1 MPSQSRSGFFQSQF
15 YIRSTVLGHVLL
27 SYLDRLLEGFLFY
40 ASTVF
45 FTTSL
50 TEAHLPSSQ
59 RAFKALRRALIPFAA
74 LIGAF
79 IGAIQVELLDPEG
92 AFLDAFGLR
101 GGPESI
107 IDLGLGEIPSV
118 DAPIECATDK
128 RVTRGWDLACVGIH
142 ATLRKHADRPLTQIA
157 IVPRV
162 DERLRRLQRSSA
174 WHSLNV
180 LVSRRDPVTLLDTM
194 KGFWPIPSQIPPAS
208 LRSGR
213 RSTLLRA
220 LRDLPLNEIVVSS
233 DGLTTLWAESPREAA
248 AVFTKLSKPPP
259 PLPPGS
265 PDTYTCARTSAVV
278 GGTEQTTL
286 SADAVCTQPQP
297 QPVQS
302 ETDTDVLHLKHQ
314 KQQVLHNSGVKIP
327 TLSTSSSSPPPSLP
341 EVICASKT
349 VFNSSKVSFTSFS
362 SHLPG
367 PDGHLLIGRAISLI
381 NLLTA
386 LPPSGAEDD
395 NDYFKRLCQSGGSLP
410 ARWLLNQ
417 QQSISHIT
425 NTGDK
430 SERETPINT
439 GGKSTASTA
448 SASSS
453 TSSTIMSIPVPMVA
467 VDYDAEIFYVVQPS
481 KAFDAAFQLEY
492 SPKRR
497 EWVHKTSGNAPA
509 VLHIENNYAATRIW
523 NLLQARD
530 NSHCGE
536 LFCFPVYL
544 FTTILVALALG
555 ILLGL
560 YWRRLLSKCSAGKRA
575 LNAESVLNAAA
586 VSAVRNMNPTPVEVF
601 DLPSRQQKL
610 E

>member
-1 MPSQSRSGFFQSQF
+1 
-15 YIRSTVLGHVLL
+15 
-27 SYLDRLLEGFLFY
+27 
-40 ASTVF
+40 
-45 FTTSL
+45 
-50 TEAHLPSSQ
+50 
-59 RAFKALRRALIPFAA
+59 
-74 LIGAF
+74 
-79 IGAIQVELLDPEG
+79 
-92 AFLDAFGLR
+92 
-101 GGPESI
+101 
-107 IDLGLGEIPSV
+107 
-118 DAPIECATDK
+118 
-128 RVTRGWDLACVGIH
+128 
-142 ATLRKHADRPLTQIA
+142 
-157 IVPRV
+157 
-162 DERLRRLQRSSA
+162 
-174 WHSLNV
+174 
-180 LVSRRDPVTLLDTM
+180 
-194 KGFWPIPSQIPPAS
+194 
-208 LRSGR
+208 
-213 RSTLLRA
+213 
-220 LRDLPLNEIVVSS
+220 
-233 DGLTTLWAESPREAA
+233 
-248 AVFTKLSKPPP
+248 
-259 PLPPGS
+259 
-265 PDTYTCARTSAVV
+265 
-278 GGTEQTTL
+278 
-286 SADAVCTQPQP
+286 VCTQP

-302 ETDTDVLHLKHQ
+302 ETNTDVLHLKHQ

-327 TLSTSSSSPPPSLP
+327 TLSTSSSSPPTPPSLP
-341 EVICASKT
+341 EVICASKS

-395 NDYFKRLCQSGGSLP
+395 TAYFKRLCQSGGSLP

-417 QQSISHIT
+417 QQSISHLT
-425 NTGDK
+425 DTADK

-448 SASSS
+448 SSSS
-453 TSSTIMSIPVPMVA
+453 SSSASSTIMSIAVPMVA
-467 VDYDAEIFYVVQPS
+467 VDYDADIFYVVQPS

-509 VLHIENNYAATRIW
+509 VLHIETNYAATRIW
-523 NLLQARD
+523 NLLPARD

-544 FTTILVALALG
+544 FTTILVALSLG

-586 VSAVRNMNPTPVEVF
+586 VSAVRNMNPAPVEVF

>member
-1 MPSQSRSGFFQSQF
+1 MPSPTQRVGFFQSQLF
-15 YIRSTVLGHVLL
+15 IRSTVLGHVLL
-27 SYLDRLLEGFLFY
+27 SYLERGLEAFLFF

-59 RAFKALRRALIPFAA
+59 RAFRALRRALIPFAA

-79 IGAIQVELLDPEG
+79 VGAIQVELLDPEG

-101 GGPESI
+101 GGPESLF
-107 IDLGLGEIPSV
+107 DLGLGEIPSV

-142 ATLRKHADRPLTQIA
+142 ATLRTHSDRPLTHIA

-194 KGFWPIPSQIPPAS
+194 KGYWPASWALTPQTPAAS
-208 LRSGR
+208 LRSSR
-213 RSTLLRA
+213 RSSLLRA
-220 LRDLPLNEIVVSS
+220 LRDLPLNEIVISS

-248 AVFTKLSKPPP
+248 AAFVKLSKPPP

-265 PDTYTCARTSAVV
+265 PDTYTCARTSSVV

-286 SADAVCTQPQP
+286 SADAACTQPSP
-297 QPVQS
+297 AQS
-302 ETDTDVLHLKHQ
+302 DVDLDVLQSQHQ
-314 KQQVLHNSGVKIP
+314 KQQSSGSK
-327 TLSTSSSSPPPSLP
+327 TASSTGLSSPTLP

-349 VFNSSKVSFTSFS
+349 VFNSSKLLSLPS
-362 SHLPG
+362 SVNLPG
-367 PDGHLLIGRAISLI
+367 PDGHLLIGRAASLI

-386 LPPSGAEDD
+386 LAPTSGEDD
-395 NDYFKRLCQSGGSLP
+395 VAYFKRLCQSGGSLP
-410 ARWLLNQ
+410 SRRLLLHQ
-417 QQSISHIT
+417 
-425 NTGDK
+425 G
-430 SERETPINT
+430 
-439 GGKSTASTA
+439 TASFVSSESA
-448 SASSS
+448 SKPPSSS
-453 TSSTIMSIPVPMVA
+453 TPSTITTSIAVPMVA
-467 VDYDAEIFYVVQPS
+467 VDYDADIFYVVQPT
-481 KAFDAAFQLEY
+481 KPFDAAFQLEY

-497 EWVHKTSGNAPA
+497 EWVHKATGSAPA

-555 ILLGL
+555 VLLGL

-575 LNAESVLNAAA
+575 LNAESALNAAA
-586 VSAVRNMNPTPVEVF
+586 VSAVRSMTTSAVEIF
-601 DLPSRQQKL
+601 DLPSRQKTA
-610 E
+610 

>member
-1 MPSQSRSGFFQSQF
+1 MPSQRNGNGFFQSQF
-15 YIRSTVLGHVLL
+15 FIRLTVLGHVLL
-27 SYLDRLLEGFLFY
+27 SYLDRLLEAFLFF

-50 TEAHLPSSQ
+50 TEAHLPSTQ
-59 RAFKALRRALIPFAA
+59 RVFKAFRRALIPFAA

-79 IGAIQVELLDPEG
+79 VGAIQVELLDPEG

-101 GGPESI
+101 GGPESMF
-107 IDLGLGEIPSV
+107 DLGLGEIPSV

-142 ATLRKHADRPLTQIA
+142 ATLRKHSDRPLTHIA
-157 IVPRV
+157 IVPRI

-180 LVSRRDPVTLLDTM
+180 LVSRRDPVTFIDSM
-194 KGFWPIPSQIPPAS
+194 KGYWPAS
-208 LRSGR
+208 WSVTRQTPAAALRSSR
-213 RSTLLRA
+213 RSSLLRA

-248 AVFTKLSKPPP
+248 AAFVKLSRPPP

-265 PDTYTCARTSAVV
+265 PDTYTCARTSSVV
-278 GGTEQTTL
+278 SGTEQTTL
-286 SADAVCTQPQP
+286 SANAACTQPSPSQ
-297 QPVQS
+297 
-302 ETDTDVLHLKHQ
+302 TDLEADLLNSQQH
-314 KQQVLHNSGVKIP
+314 KQQQSSGAKTV
-327 TLSTSSSSPPPSLP
+327 SPSGQISQTLP

-349 VFNSSKVSFTSFS
+349 VFNSSKLS
-362 SHLPG
+362 SLPSSVNLPG
-367 PDGHLLIGRAISLI
+367 PDGHLLIGRAASLI

-386 LPPSGAEDD
+386 LPPINNEDD
-395 NDYFKRLCQSGGSLP
+395 IAYFKRLCQSGGSLP
-410 ARWLLNQ
+410 SRWLLQ
-417 QQSISHIT
+417 HQQSLQPSST
-425 NTGDK
+425 F
-430 SERETPINT
+430 SEFSTD
-439 GGKSTASTA
+439 GGSSKPL
-448 SASSS
+448 SSS
-453 TSSTIMSIPVPMVA
+453 TIITSIAVPMVA
-467 VDYDAEIFYVVQPS
+467 VDYDADIFYVVQPS
-481 KAFDAAFQLEY
+481 KPFDAAFQLEY

-497 EWVHKTSGNAPA
+497 EWVHKATGSAPA
-509 VLHIENNYAATRIW
+509 VLHVENNYAATRIW

-555 ILLGL
+555 VLLGI

-575 LNAESVLNAAA
+575 LNAESALNAAA
-586 VSAVRNMNPTPVEVF
+586 VSAVRSMTTSAVEIF
-601 DLPSRQQKL
+601 DLPSRQKTA
-610 E
+610 